1 MLQQPCACFGHP
13 CVRQTAW
20 PTTPL
25 LLRPPPPP
33 LPSNPQTSPPFTRQ
47 WRYEWEERCW
57 RGLEEL
63 FLHFLRLD
71 GVGADGCWRRLQ
83 ACEGVQAHPTH
94 PLPPPNLHPGFAAQR
109 TCGVCGRGLVR
120 GGSVL
125 PEGVPPRE
133 GRPQVRRR
141 PSCMRLLAVV
151 GGLACSY
158 SSAARTAAPS
168 VQPWGAGLHGARPGR
183 PVCLAVPGSVPGNA
197 GRVVHGLLKAP
208 ANTAAGVPACWL
220 APTSPRQ
227 PALAPC
233 GDAVALQSTAQTS
246 VTSVPD
252 TPACHASVAAGSGWL
267 TSGQKRS
274 SRSCSTCCARAE
286 PMARSRTALQY
297 RCPRR
302 WPLVFAA

>member
-1 MLQQPCACFGHP
+1 MCKL
-13 CVRQTAW
+13 T
-20 PTTPL
+20 
-25 LLRPPPPP
+25 
-33 LPSNPQTSPPFTRQ
+33 
-47 WRYEWEERCW
+47 
-57 RGLEEL
+57 
-63 FLHFLRLD
+63 
-71 GVGADGCWRRLQ
+71 
-83 ACEGVQAHPTH
+83 PTH

-246 VTSVPD
+246 VPD
-252 TPACHASVAAGSGWL
+252 TPACHASVWLQAVGGSQAARKGRQEAAQPAAH
-267 TSGQKRS
+267 GQNRWQGVG
-274 SRSCSTCCARAE
+274 RRW
-286 PMARSRTALQY
+286 ALQY
-297 RCPRR
+297 RHPRL
-302 WPLVFAA
+302 WPLVFAS